1 LQKNV
6 KRDFQKYFFLQTGRS
21 DLLFITALTADG
33 DYTMPLFDQKF
44 STPTATPL
52 STTIEKKSV

>member
-1 LQKNV
+1 M
-6 KRDFQKYFFLQTGRS
+6 QTGRS